1 MRDAKH
7 LKGSIQANLIIRHG
21 PLHSFDF
28 TDDSKCRDSR
38 GNQCRCDPSSV
49 DHSPT
54 CPRSIF
60 LMTGAAEVAARGPAS
75 PQRGGPV
82 RSDSPL
88 EGDGFELPVPH
99 QIHSRFRDSSPV
111 SLDARHQE
119 PSSNPSPSS
128 KESAANLLRAADD
141 APPFTAPRVTRC
153 WGTSDARWG
162 CKDRSAVQLCELR
175 SAGKPLSRPPTNAT
189 P

>member
-1 MRDAKH
+1 MVRYISEGTLRFA
-7 LKGSIQANLIIRHG
+7 
-21 PLHSFDF
+21 HSGACRAVNRIVLPRLLRVASVRFAALYVAVF
-28 TDDSKCRDSR
+28 ASTVCAPEGQFATD
-38 GNQCRCDPSSV
+38 SV
-49 DHSPT
+49 P
-54 CPRSIF
+54 
-60 LMTGAAEVAARGPAS
+60 
-75 PQRGGPV
+75 
-82 RSDSPL
+82 